1 MRTIDEGCRTDL
13 PATSQSRYVSP
24 AAIVPKT
31 TAFRQT
37 RRRTTAMK
45 SALRCLSLTLALVLP
60 ATGAWTKDYEVVTRP
75 NLEFAQ
81 HDGASLAGDLY
92 LPKGLDKAP
101 VMIAAHGGGWQVGSR
116 TAYKYWGPFLA
127 RNGYALFSVDY
138 RLGKAGTYPG
148 SVYDVKAAIQF
159 VRAKAADLGLDPERI
174 GLMGDSAGGHLAAL
188 VGLAP
193 DQFTAEYRGDPNY
206 AVPANVKAVIGFYGA
221 YDMLAQ
227 WHHDQI
233 ARPRDQ
239 IAEKYL
245 GASPMQNRRVYF
257 DSSPISYATIDRNRA
272 RFLLIHGTADDV
284 VDPATQSQAFQNALN
299 QAGIYVRRFVIPGAG
314 HFWASDPFEGEVG
327 GYGATAAP
335 TILRFLEGAL

>member
-1 MRTIDEGCRTDL
+1 MF
-13 PATSQSRYVSP
+13 PM
-24 AAIVPKT
+24 AIEAKAPM
-31 TAFRQT
+31 FLQT
-37 RRRTTAMK
+37 GKRTTTMN
-45 SALRCLSLTLALVLP
+45 SALRCLSVALMLALP
-60 ATGAWTKDYEVVTRP
+60 GAGAWARDYEVVTRL
-75 NLEFAQ
+75 NLEFVQ
-81 HDGASLAGDLY
+81 HDGANLAGDLY
-92 LPKGLDKAP
+92 QPKGLDKAP
-101 VMIAAHGGGWQVGSR
+101 VVIAVHGGGWQAGNRAS
-116 TAYKYWGPFLA
+116 YKYWGPLLA
-127 RNGYALFSVDY
+127 RNGYALFSIDY
-138 RLGKAGTYPG
+138 RLGKAGAYPG

-159 VRAKAADLGLDPERI
+159 VRAKASDLGVDPERI

-227 WHHDQI
+227 WQHDQI

-239 IAEKYL
+239 ITEKYL

-257 DSSPISYATIDRNRA
+257 DSSPISYATTDRNRA

-284 VDPATQSQAFQNALN
+284 VDPGTQSQAFQNALN

-314 HFWASDPFEGEVG
+314 HFWASDPFEGNIG
-327 GYGATAAP
+327 GYGATVAP
-335 TILRFLEGAL
+335 TILRFLEGGL

>member
-1 MRTIDEGCRTDL
+1 MNSSLGCL
-13 PATSQSRYVSP
+13 
-24 AAIVPKT
+24 
-31 TAFRQT
+31 F
-37 RRRTTAMK
+37 
-45 SALRCLSLTLALVLP
+45 LSLALILP
-60 ATGAWTKDYEVVTRP
+60 TAGAWAKDYEVVTRP
-75 NLEFAQ
+75 NLEFVQ

-92 LPKGLDKAP
+92 LPKGLNKAP
-101 VMIAAHGGGWQVGSR
+101 VVIAAHGGGWQVGSR
-116 TAYKYWGPFLA
+116 ASYKYWGPFLA
-127 RNGYALFSVDY
+127 RNGYALFSIDY
-138 RLGKAGTYPG
+138 RLGKAGAYPG

-193 DQFTAEYRGDPNY
+193 DQFTAEYRSDPNY
-206 AVPANVKAVIGFYGA
+206 AVPADVKAVIAFYGV

-227 WHHDQI
+227 WQHDQI

-239 IAEKYL
+239 IGEKYL

-257 DSSPISYATIDRNRA
+257 DSSPMSYATIDRSGT
-272 RFLLIHGTADDV
+272 RFLLIHGTADDQ
-284 VDPATQSQAFQNALN
+284 VDPVTQSQAFQNALN

-314 HFWASDPFEGEVG
+314 HFWASDPFEGEIG

>member
-1 MRTIDEGCRTDL
+1 MNSSLGCLFLSLALML
-13 PATSQSRYVSP
+13 PA
-24 AAIVPKT
+24 AA
-31 TAFRQT
+31 
-37 RRRTTAMK
+37 
-45 SALRCLSLTLALVLP
+45 
-60 ATGAWTKDYEVVTRP
+60 AWAKDYEVVTRP
-75 NLEFAQ
+75 DLEFVQ

-101 VMIAAHGGGWQVGSR
+101 VVIAAHGGGWQVGTR
-116 TAYKYWGPFLA
+116 TSYKYWGPFLA
-127 RNGYALFSVDY
+127 RNGYALFSIDY

-188 VGLAP
+188 VGLAS

-227 WHHDQI
+227 WQHDQI

-257 DSSPISYATIDRNRA
+257 DSSPMSYATIDRNRA

-314 HFWASDPFEGEVG
+314 HFWASDPFEGEIS
-327 GYGATAAP
+327 GYGAAAAP